1 VKVVDLRN
9 IFTNCNDTLI
19 EINDNS
25 IFYAEEKVEEGHNSL
40 FLLEYSRLTRRER
53 IIANYFITDPAYVQ
67 HFFSFPESILVVM
80 ERGGGKAWVM
90 RVNKQTGA
98 ETNMADLNF
107 IGNFIDCKALSESHV
122 LFYTSVSEKDR
133 GIFNEYRRLTGFSKI
148 TYLYD
153 VDEGRYYYAR
163 DPRICGAGCGD
174 IIVYD
179 ANGTRQLL
187 VLQPHGSEDEKKKC
201 YRNMRWL
208 GDNISDNVWVCP
220 LFDFIVSVKSGEEKN
235 PLELILSAG
244 TNGLVRY
251 AGMDGINIY
260 FRAKYYPT
268 GDQRLCAYNKET
280 GRKSV
285 AAALNLAEGEK
296 DAFFSIDPSGG
307 RAFKIT
313 DAGDY
318 CAVKGILNS
327 AVDTRYSKELGRFI
341 TCIDSRYI
349 IARYVLSDGVDS
361 FEFNSIYDI
370 ETKSQKNYEC
380 SCTVCGDTV
389 VMY

>member
-1 VKVVDLRN
+1 MKLRSAMLVSAPV
-9 IFTNCNDTLI
+9 CL
-19 EINDNS
+19 
-25 IFYAEEKVEEGHNSL
+25 
-40 FLLEYSRLTRRER
+40 LTRM
-53 IIANYFITDPAYVQ
+53 T
-67 HFFSFPESILVVM
+67 H
-80 ERGGGKAWVM
+80 
-90 RVNKQTGA
+90 
-98 ETNMADLNF
+98 MADLNF

-251 AGMDGINIY
+251 AGMDGVNIY